1 MPSSVS
7 SSFFTRILIGS
18 RINFFVTSKTSAGM
32 VADSRTTLKRFT
44 EISVSYKQS
53 SYFKQGSLARPLRRW
68 HQSSNLDVARQL
80 LEDLVDL
87 ILESSTK
94 HLISLVQHEHF
105 DVFRSCKKREPPC
118 YTYGHI
124 TQPYVCTPIQL
135 IHVGFRNHVPLMRFR

>member
-32 VADSRTTLKRFT
+32 VADSRTTLKIYRDICQLQAKF
-44 EISVSYKQS
+44 IFQ
-53 SYFKQGSLARPLRRW
+53 ARIFDSAVTALTPKF
-68 HQSSNLDVARQL
+68 SDLDVARQL

-105 DVFRSCKKREPPC
+105 DVFRSCKKG
-118 YTYGHI
+118 TTMLHI
-124 TQPYVCTPIQL
+124 WAHNTAIRLHTDTIDSCWNKDLGIMC
-135 IHVGFRNHVPLMRFR
+135 R

>member
-44 EISVSYKQS
+44 EMSVSYKQS
-53 SYFKQGSLARPLRRW
+53 SYFKQGSLARPLRRR
-68 HQSSNLDVARQL
+68 HQSTNLDVARQL

-94 HLISLVQHEHF
+94 HLVSLVQHEHF
-105 DVFRSCKKREPPC
+105 DVFRSCKKG
-118 YTYGHI
+118 TTMLHI
-124 TQPYVCTPIQL
+124 RAHNTAIRLHTDTTDSCWI
-135 IHVGFRNHVPLMRFR
+135 